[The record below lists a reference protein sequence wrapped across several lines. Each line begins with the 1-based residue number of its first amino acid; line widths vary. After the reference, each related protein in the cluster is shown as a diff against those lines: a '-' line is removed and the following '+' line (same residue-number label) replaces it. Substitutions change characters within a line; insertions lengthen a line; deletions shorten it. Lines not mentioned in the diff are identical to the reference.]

1 MSRLT
6 PFAVLALGLG
16 LGLGAGCAS
25 ATRLVAPSDD
35 YADYRRVRL
44 AVTMGARLR
53 AAEDYLRDRP
63 TGAFAEEIRSL
74 WATDEPH
81 FFEMAKESREGTI
94 EYLIALPRGP
104 HAVAATSLLAAWDTR
119 IEEGEG
125 AALLRDARRT
135 EALLAGAAIQR
146 QAVSDAIFDA
156 LRALADVNVYGRS
169 LDDAPRPLR
178 RFLTGAE
185 GPTWGRM
192 PERTT
197 RDLFFVVPSQLERES
212 RLAVLTLS
220 VRVVDGLVRGGRV
233 SGPDLF
239 VHWLEADSMV
249 ALDPTNPEHRVRAD
263 RHAGERLDGF
273 FEALLPK
280 QRCSVNTDAREGEAL
295 LVRECDGWTLSVTLS
310 RVGAEGDSITLVRAG
325 AGSW

>member
-1 MSRLT
+1 MRRAT
-6 PFAVLALGLG
+6 AFAPFALALVLGLG
-16 LGLGAGCAS
+16 TGCAS
-25 ATRLVAPSDD
+25 ATRLIAPNDD

-44 AVTMGARLR
+44 AATMGERLR
-53 AAEDYLRDRP
+53 AAEQYLRDRP
-63 TGAFAEEIRSL
+63 TGAFADEIRSL

-81 FFEMAKESREGTI
+81 FFEMAKASREATL
-94 EYLIALPRGP
+94 EYLTALPRGP
-104 HAVAATSLLAAWDTR
+104 HADAATSLLAAWDTR

-146 QAVSDAIFDA
+146 QAVGDAIFDA
-156 LRALADVNVYGRS
+156 LRALADVNAYDRS

-212 RLAVLTLS
+212 RLAMLTLS
-220 VRVVDGLVRGGRV
+220 VRVVEGLVRGGRV

-249 ALDPTNPEHRVRAD
+249 ALDPTNPDHRARAG
-263 RHAGERLDGF
+263 RHATERLDGF

-280 QRCSVNTDAREGEAL
+280 RRCSVNTDARTGEAL
-295 LVRECDGWTLSVTLS
+295 LVRECDGWTLSVTRS
-310 RVGAEGDSITLVRAG
+310 RAGGEGDAVTLVRAG